1 MVPGRR
7 KELSCRSPAQLL
19 FLHVSA
25 ARTTR
30 PPTSPRSRIPPASRF
45 LPPPPPPPLPPAKP
59 SSNIRSFAP
68 GVDKP
73 SQLDDGSMRAILR
86 SWRSIRAPTRSL
98 PSARCFATSA
108 ARREVRSIAGLPD
121 RVHSRFQET
130 KSHDLLALE
139 WPSPPRNVLIVRK
152 DDSAECHRAVIEYA
166 HHIHDVYPGTS
177 VILESYLAHRI
188 HEEFA
193 FPIYASNGEG
203 HPAYEQKVDLT
214 STFGG
219 DGTIL
224 HAASLF
230 ATAKSV
236 PPVLSFSM
244 GTLGFLG
251 EWKFAEYKRAFREMY
266 MSGAPSTMPA
276 KSTDE
281 PEQKQRSSAWTA
293 ARGKS
298 MGVSRSS
305 RILLRNRLCIG
316 IFDSDGNRLPHEA
329 PFAHAD
335 SKCEDIFALNE
346 VLLHRGALPHLA
358 HITILIGS
366 APHQKILTT
375 AIADGFLVSTPTGST
390 AYSLSSG
397 GSIVHPLVSSI
408 LLTPICPRSL
418 SFRPLVLPANTP
430 ITLRIEEQNRGK
442 EIEVSVDGVRRREG
456 LKSGMEV
463 RVVGEEVR
471 SAGAPGS
478 RDWLRGVPSIVRSG
492 GVGDGQDHWVGGL
505 NSLLKFNYP
514 FGEDG

>member
-1 MVPGRR
+1 
-7 KELSCRSPAQLL
+7 
-19 FLHVSA
+19 
-25 ARTTR
+25 
-30 PPTSPRSRIPPASRF
+30 
-45 LPPPPPPPLPPAKP
+45 
-59 SSNIRSFAP
+59 
-68 GVDKP
+68 
-73 SQLDDGSMRAILR
+73 MRAFLR
-86 SWRSIRAPTRSL
+86 CWRSIRAPTR
-98 PSARCFATSA
+98 CFTTSA
-108 ARREVRSIAGLPD
+108 ARHEVRSIAELPD
-121 RVHSRFQET
+121 RLHPRYQEI
-130 KSHDLLALE
+130 KSHDLLALR
-139 WPSPPRNVLIVRK
+139 WPVPPRNVLIVRK
-152 DDSAECHRAVIEYA
+152 DESSECHDAAIEYA
-166 HHIHDVYPGTS
+166 NHIHEVYPGTS
-177 VILESYLAHRI
+177 VIFEPYLAH
-188 HEEFA
+188 EVDKQLN
-193 FPIYASNGEG
+193 FPIYAANGEG
-203 HPAYEQKVDLT
+203 NSAYEKKVDLT

-266 MSGAPSTMPA
+266 MSGSPSTVPP

-281 PEQKQRSSAWTA
+281 PELKERSDAWTE

-298 MGVSRSS
+298 MGESRSA
-305 RILLRNRLCIG
+305 RILLRNRLRIG
-316 IFDSDGNRLPHEA
+316 IFSSEGERLPHEP

-335 SKCEDIFALNE
+335 SKCDDIFALNE

-366 APHQKILTT
+366 PPHQKTLTT

-430 ITLRIEEQNRGK
+430 ITLRIEKQNRGK
-442 EIEVSVDGVRRREG
+442 EIEVSVDGVRRQEG
-456 LKSGMEV
+456 LRAGMEV

-471 SAGAPGS
+471 SPGAPGA

-492 GVGDGQDHWVGGL
+492 GAADGQDHWVGGL